1 MAKSHGKKATLRR
14 KTVPALGAGVRC
26 VARRAGILADLARGK
41 KSFGP
46 ASVDRMPPFTRKIF
60 PTGKCGRGC
69 CGGAAEL
76 VRVLRRCSGIGPAA
90 QPGGLPA
97 EIRMISVSELDT
109 GRLAAL
115 KACVPTRG
123 IDVDALGGRFRR
135 CAGWECRPARA
146 FLSSRRRRSPPA
158 SGRSSEHIE
167 EVSGCS
173 AC

>member
-1 MAKSHGKKATLRR
+1 
-14 KTVPALGAGVRC
+14 
-26 VARRAGILADLARGK
+26 
-41 KSFGP
+41 
-46 ASVDRMPPFTRKIF
+46 
-60 PTGKCGRGC
+60 
-69 CGGAAEL
+69 
-76 VRVLRRCSGIGPAA
+76 
-90 QPGGLPA
+90 
-97 EIRMISVSELDT
+97 MISVSELDT

-146 FLSSRRRRSPPA
+146 FLSSGRRRSPPA

>member
-1 MAKSHGKKATLRR
+1 MRKRVLRGCIGIG
-14 KTVPALGAGVRC
+14 LGASG
-26 VARRAGILADLARGK
+26 AQRGW
-41 KSFGP
+41 S
-46 ASVDRMPPFTRKIF
+46 
-60 PTGKCGRGC
+60 GR
-69 CGGAAEL
+69 CGGAAGLTRVLQGCSGAGPGAARVQRNWPGRCGGAAGL
-76 VRVLRRCSGIGPAA
+76 VRVLRRCSGTGPAA
-90 QPGGLPA
+90 QPGGLPE

-109 GRLAAL
+109 GRPAAS

-146 FLSSRRRRSPPA
+146 FLSSGRRRSPPA